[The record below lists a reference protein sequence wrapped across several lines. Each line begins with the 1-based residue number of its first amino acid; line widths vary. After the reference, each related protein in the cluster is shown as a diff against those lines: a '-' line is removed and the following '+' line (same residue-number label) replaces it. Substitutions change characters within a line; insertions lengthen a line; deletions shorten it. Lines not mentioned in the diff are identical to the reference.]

1 MSSAD
6 TVNTASAT
14 ARATKALIKGAGA
27 QLAGKKRGPDRRVR
41 RGSID
46 VDDPKARVW
55 RAIHTGTK
63 AGGLRWRDTLLKVAR
78 EYDQVGKTTGRWGA
92 LGPHAREVL
101 QALLDLIDF
110 RTGRLEPSYD
120 KLMAMTRFA
129 RSTIASAL
137 RRLRAHGFLDWVRR
151 SRLVDKPNGELARE
165 QTSNAFVFDLTR
177 LPRHV
182 LQRFRDLLGRRDRAA
197 EGEPI
202 AAGVSPAA
210 PLTIADPEL
219 AATIARVRALIDE
232 GAE

>member
-6 TVNTASAT
+6 TVTTASAT
-14 ARATKALIKGAGA
+14 ARAARSLIKGAGA

-41 RGSID
+41 RGSVD
-46 VDDPKARVW
+46 VADSKARVW

-63 AGGLRWRDTLLKVAR
+63 AGGMRWRDTLLKVAR
-78 EYDQVGKTTGRWGA
+78 EYDHVGKSTGRWGP

-101 QALLDLIDF
+101 EALLDLIDF
-110 RTGRLEPSYD
+110 RTGRLEPTYD
-120 KLMAMTRFA
+120 KLVSMTRFA

-151 SRLVDKPNGELARE
+151 SRLVDKPDGEVARE

-177 LPRHV
+177 LPRRV
-182 LQRFRDLLGRRDRAA
+182 LQRFRDLLGRRDRMA
-197 EGEPI
+197 EGE
-202 AAGVSPAA
+202 AAATATAA
-210 PLTIADPEL
+210 TPPLAIADPEL
-219 AATIARVRALIDE
+219 AATIARVRSLIDQ

>member
-6 TVNTASAT
+6 TITTASAT
-14 ARATKALIKGAGA
+14 ARATRSIIKGAGA

-41 RGSID
+41 RGSVD
-46 VDDPKARVW
+46 VADPKARVW

-63 AGGLRWRDTLLKVAR
+63 AGGLRWRDTLLRVAR

-92 LGPHAREVL
+92 LGPHTREVL
-101 QALLDLIDF
+101 EALLDLVDF

-151 SRLVDKPNGELARE
+151 SRLVDKADGEVARE

-182 LQRFRDLLGRRDRAA
+182 LQRFRDLLARRDRIA
-197 EGEPI
+197 EGEAVATSI
-202 AAGVSPAA
+202 APTQ
-210 PLTIADPEL
+210 PLAISDPEL
-219 AATIARVRALIDE
+219 AAAIARVRAIIDE